1 MSQIGIEKDIRI
13 IRLEEAGVYLTP
25 DEIVAYKVEPD
36 VLELKVGDIIPK
48 GYKRCGSCGKFKK
61 FYLFNRNSRS
71 TLNCTGNCKEC
82 QKKTSK
88 KSYDKLKSSQEYQEK
103 YQERREEKLARSK
116 KYYQENK
123 ERILEFIYLK

>member
-48 GYKRCGSCGKFKK
+48 GYKRADIEEAV
-61 FYLFNRNSRS
+61 
-71 TLNCTGNCKEC
+71 GN
-82 QKKTSK
+82 
-88 KSYDKLKSSQEYQEK
+88 LLIEK
-103 YQERREEKLARSK
+103 RVPILD
-116 KYYQENK
+116 YYSH
-123 ERILEFIYLK
+123 LY